1 MDCESELDV
10 LVKGMMEKKGVI
22 SLLINEENLLS
33 LNPEIKKEANKK
45 FLFEQMEQLNLVSG
59 IRELLND
66 ENCTSI
72 LMDIMQNNIHF
83 KEIMRKE
90 KEKRTN
96 HIIDILVNLYLP
108 LDNILL
114 INKYDYSLED
124 DMKDIG
130 NIETCIDFMKSIF

>member
-59 IRELLND
+59 IRELLSD
-66 ENCTSI
+66 KNCASI
-72 LMDIMQNNIHF
+72 LMDIMQNNIHL

-96 HIIDILVNLYLP
+96 RIIEILINRYLP
-108 LDNILL
+108 LDNISL
-114 INKYDYSLED
+114 INEYDYSLKE
-124 DMKDIG
+124 DMKDTGKIKTFINFIK
-130 NIETCIDFMKSIF
+130 NIF